1 MSAAAVIVIRR
12 KRLARRFRD
21 AGATAPERAVTLAAL
36 RERPC
41 WIFGQMVRHGVF
53 VAAAGGRYYM
63 DERAAAAFFRRQQV
77 RALTITAVLV
87 LLFLLLWLSRALGR

>member
-21 AGATAPERAVTLAAL
+21 AGATNPEHAVTLATLGA
-36 RERPC
+36 RPC

-53 VAAAGGRYYM
+53 VAVAGGRYYM
-63 DERAAAAFFRRQQV
+63 DERAAGEFFRRQQV
-77 RALTITAVLV
+77 RALTLTAVLL
-87 LLFLLLWLSRALGR
+87 LLFLLLWLAGLLGH

>member
-21 AGATAPERAVTLAAL
+21 AGATDPEHAVTLAAL
-36 RERPC
+36 GDRPC
-41 WIFGQMVRHGVF
+41 WLFGQMVRHGVF
-53 VAAAGGRYYM
+53 VAAGGGRYYM

-77 RALTITAVLV
+77 RAMWMTVVI
-87 LLFLLLWLSRALGR
+87 LLSFLLLWLAGWLGH